1 VTLQQ
6 QGALQFQ
13 TVQINPLHNFS
24 GTVTV
29 SLSGLPVGVAAT
41 PPGPYSLSVS
51 NSSPSVS
58 FQLSAALNTPTGNST
73 INVTATSG
81 SITHSETFSVSVTQA
96 APFTIHVSPS
106 SLSIAPGMLANVQVS
121 VTSNL
126 SPPPQLM
133 VSIPDPLLFPGIN
146 IGPPES
152 LLTPSHPVTFFI
164 NPTPLA
170 QPFQNYPFLITASD
184 NSNNASAFTLPLTVS
199 VPYSSNTT
207 PTRSTFARTDQSPTG
222 MVYDQARKL
231 LFVSVE
237 ILNEV
242 VVLSS
247 VDGHLVATIPV
258 NYPAGIDEAA
268 DGSAVYVVSPYFWQ
282 VTTIDPNLFQVVHQ
296 SIVPMSVSGSK
307 LPPAFF
313 EVAALS
319 NGKVLLLLAGED
331 PTQPPF
337 FLWDPTTDLFSR
349 FGQTIYTPIAGLI
362 TRSADHTKVLGYGNG
377 AAILYDV
384 TTDSFTG
391 PFNSVGGLL
400 AIGPDGSQIVSSG
413 LQNSP
418 TVFYDSNF
426 NVLASLPLDVFP
438 VTGVLYSLDGKYAYI
453 FQQQTNSG
461 GDVGIMVDTKTFAVV
476 GVVPAFSFGASLPF
490 SGQWITTFATDE
502 TNMLF
507 GSAFRGVGFLDMSSP
522 TFLKLPLPGPFQVQP
537 ELTSLS
543 SPTQAQLDGSGF
555 LPGLTFNLFV
565 GAPPASPQSLM
576 ATNVSIQ
583 SASFLNVTIPSGTT
597 GGPANA
603 ALTRSDGFFEVMPD
617 GVTFGPTI
625 LRVDADT
632 GSPAGGDAIQIVG
645 YGLNSS
651 NLQVTIGGKAAAIGE
666 QIGSVQGNLFPT
678 EGVKLTTP
686 SGSPGDADVTVTTP
700 SGSITLTGGFH
711 YANSVQVYPK
721 SGLLDA
727 ITYDQARHRLYV
739 TNQNNNRVEI
749 FDLGSNSYLA
759 PVPVGNTPTAL
770 ALTPDGQLL
779 AVVNAVDGTVSV
791 IDPVKMMVIATYP
804 LLTSSDMGNGCAGV
818 VVGMAPAEPH
828 RMLVDVDCPAT
839 LDAGLLHLINLDTGS
854 LICTGVAGC
863 SSNGTDINV
872 GNNAMASTP
881 DGAKIFLA
889 STSLSGGPVSLLDLQ
904 ANTLTSGFSA
914 TFADAAASADRTIYA
929 ASFGIADAQLAPFST
944 MAYEFYADSGNQSF
958 HNVFGEKLSPS
969 GSLLFVPQDSGVD
982 IFDVHTGR
990 LAQHL
995 VLPDPIPQNTNAL
1008 ALDETGTKLFLTSS
1022 TGVTIAQLHD
1032 LPLSLA
1038 TLNPASGPPGTSVT
1052 LRGSGFQNGATVTFG
1067 TTQVSA
1073 TFVDSNTIQTT
1084 VPSLPAGSVRI
1095 TVTNPDGH
1103 SYSFDDAFAVN

>member
-1 VTLQQ
+1 
-6 QGALQFQ
+6 
-13 TVQINPLHNFS
+13 
-24 GTVTV
+24 
-29 SLSGLPVGVAAT
+29 
-41 PPGPYSLSVS
+41 
-51 NSSPSVS
+51 
-58 FQLSAALNTPTGNST
+58 
-73 INVTATSG
+73 
-81 SITHSETFSVSVTQA
+81 
-96 APFTIHVSPS
+96 
-106 SLSIAPGMLANVQVS
+106 
-121 VTSNL
+121 
-126 SPPPQLM
+126 
-133 VSIPDPLLFPGIN
+133 
-146 IGPPES
+146 
-152 LLTPSHPVTFFI
+152 
-164 NPTPLA
+164 
-170 QPFQNYPFLITASD
+170 
-184 NSNNASAFTLPLTVS
+184 
-199 VPYSSNTT
+199 
-207 PTRSTFARTDQSPTG
+207 
-222 MVYDQARKL
+222 
-231 LFVSVE
+231 
-237 ILNEV
+237 
-242 VVLSS
+242 
-247 VDGHLVATIPV
+247 
-258 NYPAGIDEAA
+258 
-268 DGSAVYVVSPYFWQ
+268 
-282 VTTIDPNLFQVVHQ
+282 
-296 SIVPMSVSGSK
+296 
-307 LPPAFF
+307 
-313 EVAALS
+313 
-319 NGKVLLLLAGED
+319 
-331 PTQPPF
+331 
-337 FLWDPTTDLFSR
+337 
-349 FGQTIYTPIAGLI
+349 
-362 TRSADHTKVLGYGNG
+362 
-377 AAILYDV
+377 
-384 TTDSFTG
+384 
-391 PFNSVGGLL
+391 
-400 AIGPDGSQIVSSG
+400 
-413 LQNSP
+413 
-418 TVFYDSNF
+418 
-426 NVLASLPLDVFP
+426 
-438 VTGVLYSLDGKYAYI
+438 
-453 FQQQTNSG
+453 
-461 GDVGIMVDTKTFAVV
+461 
-476 GVVPAFSFGASLPF
+476 
-490 SGQWITTFATDE
+490 
-502 TNMLF
+502 
-507 GSAFRGVGFLDMSSP
+507 
-522 TFLKLPLPGPFQVQP
+522 
-537 ELTSLS
+537 
-543 SPTQAQLDGSGF
+543 
-555 LPGLTFNLFV
+555 
-565 GAPPASPQSLM
+565 
-576 ATNVSIQ
+576 
-583 SASFLNVTIPSGTT
+583 
-597 GGPANA
+597 
-603 ALTRSDGFFEVMPD
+603 
-617 GVTFGPTI
+617 
-625 LRVDADT
+625 
-632 GSPAGGDAIQIVG
+632 
-645 YGLNSS
+645 
-651 NLQVTIGGKAAAIGE
+651 
-666 QIGSVQGNLFPT
+666 
-678 EGVKLTTP
+678 
-686 SGSPGDADVTVTTP
+686 
-700 SGSITLTGGFH
+700 
-711 YANSVQVYPK
+711 VYPK